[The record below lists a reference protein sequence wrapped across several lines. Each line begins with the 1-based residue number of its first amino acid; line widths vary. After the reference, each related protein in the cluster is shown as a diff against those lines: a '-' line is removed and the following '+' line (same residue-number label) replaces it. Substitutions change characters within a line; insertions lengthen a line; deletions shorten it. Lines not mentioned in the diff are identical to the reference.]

1 MAFIPH
7 SDADIKEMLQVI
19 GEQSIDA
26 LYDEVP
32 ASVKLD
38 KPLSVPPALSEIE
51 MAQHLKARAA
61 LDDGYLNFIGAGS
74 YEHFIPAAVWELVS
88 RGEFLTAYTPYQ
100 AEASQGGLQ
109 LIYEYQTMIA
119 SLTGMDV
126 ANASV
131 YGGANAL
138 AESLLLAVRENRKHK
153 KVLIAGTLHPHYRDT
168 VKTILGF
175 QGIEIVETGYD
186 AASGTIDVKQVDSHD
201 CAVFAI
207 AQPNFF
213 GGLEDVDYLTDWA
226 HEQGMRVVACVNPTS
241 LALLKPPGAWGEKGA
256 DIACGEGQP
265 LGVPMASGGPY
276 FGFMACKKALVR
288 QMPGR
293 IVGRTVDTQ
302 GRVGYALTLQA
313 REQHIRRGKAKSN
326 ICTNQGLL
334 VTAAVIYMTLLGFD
348 GLQKVA
354 IACAQKTQRLR
365 ELLEAIP
372 NVKTH
377 FSTGCFHEFVVELPL
392 EAKQVVEQL
401 ADKKLLAGLDLGQ
414 YDEKLKHCL
423 LVCATETKSDDE
435 LLLYQQQLQHV
446 LEASK

>member
-7 SDADIKEMLQVI
+7 SDADIEAMLKII
-19 GEQSIDA
+19 GETSIDA
-26 LYDEVP
+26 LFDEVP
-32 ASVKLD
+32 ASLKLD
-38 KPLSVPPALSEIE
+38 KPLAVLEALTEIE
-51 MAQHLKARAA
+51 MAQHMKSRAA
-61 LDDGYLNFIGAGS
+61 LDDGFLNFIGAGS

-119 SLTGMDV
+119 SLCGLDV

-138 AESLLLAVRENRKHK
+138 AESLLLAVRDNRKHK

-168 VKTILGF
+168 IKTILSF
-175 QGIEIVETGYD
+175 QAIEVVETGFNEETGLINID
-186 AASGTIDVKQVDSHD
+186 AVEISD
-201 CAVFAI
+201 CAAFVI
-207 AQPNFF
+207 VQPNFF
-213 GGLEDVDYLTDWA
+213 GALEDVDQLTDWA
-226 HEQGMRVVACVNPTS
+226 HENNMKVIACVNPTT
-241 LALLKPPGAWGEKGA
+241 LALLKAPGQWGENGA

-276 FGFMACKKALVR
+276 FGFMACKKSLVR

-293 IVGRTVDTQ
+293 IVGRTVDTK

-348 GLQKVA
+348 GLNKVA
-354 IACAQKTQRLR
+354 TSCVQKSQQLKRL
-365 ELLEAIP
+365 LADIP
-372 NVKTH
+372 NVKLH
-377 FSTGCFHEFVVELPL
+377 FSAHCFHEFVIELPMTASEVL
-392 EAKQVVEQL
+392 DGMLQHKII
-401 ADKKLLAGLDLGQ
+401 AGLDLGKYFQ
-414 YDEKLKHCL
+414 QLENCI
-423 LVCATETKSDDE
+423 LVCVTETKSDEDMV
-435 LLLYQQQLQHV
+435 LYQQTLQHV
-446 LEASK
+446 LGA